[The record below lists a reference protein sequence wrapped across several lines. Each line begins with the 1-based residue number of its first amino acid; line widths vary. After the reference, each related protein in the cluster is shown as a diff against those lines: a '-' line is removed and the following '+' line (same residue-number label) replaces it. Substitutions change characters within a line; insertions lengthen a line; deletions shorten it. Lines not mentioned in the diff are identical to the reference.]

1 MKTTKRCSI
10 IVLCAVGGMALV
22 GGNAEAQI
30 NIVEREQVQS
40 IVWVVEFT
48 TIVIFIAIAWLV
60 WRISKRDYKNKKS
73 KQDNS

>member
-1 MKTTKRCSI
+1 MRTTKHGSI
-10 IVLCAVGGMALV
+10 FVLYAVGGIALLAV
-22 GGNAEAQI
+22 NAEAQI

-40 IVWVVEFT
+40 IVWVVEFI

>member
-1 MKTTKRCSI
+1 MRTTKRGLI
-10 IVLCAVGGMALV
+10 FVLYAVGGIALLAV
-22 GGNAEAQI
+22 NAEAQI

-40 IVWVVEFT
+40 IVWVIEFI